1 MTAHASLTC
10 EEVLALL
17 SDYLDGDLAP
27 ERLATVEAHLHA
39 CEGCTRFGEQ
49 LRATLGALREHLGAA
64 PPLPDRL
71 RERLRAIVRDDPE
84 Q

>member
-17 SDYLDGDLAP
+17 SDHLDGDLAP

-39 CEGCTRFGEQ
+39 CDGCTRFGGEF
-49 LRATLGALREHLGAA
+49 RATLAALREHLRSA
-64 PPLPDRL
+64 PPLPESL